1 MLSLNPSAKRQLGQS
16 TTEYALTIGII
27 ALLAV
32 GAIYVFGTW
41 NSNQMNSAADSIS
54 GGISAGQG
62 GGGGANSAAGNG
74 GQGTSGH
81 QTSGGSGSN
90 SGSGGTTSGS
100 GSNGS
105 SNGSSGSSASN
116 NGGGGAGSVSNPP
129 VPVSNKK

>member
-1 MLSLNPSAKRQLGQS
+1 MLSFNPSAKRQLGQS

-74 GQGTSGH
+74 GQGTTGH
-81 QTSGGSGSN
+81 QTSGGSGGN

-100 GSNGS
+100 G

-129 VPVSNKK
+129 VPVGNKKQN